1 MTTGARFKQQ
11 LNIVLRN
18 WQMVVV
24 PVRANSP
31 IGDFVNQI
39 FVKINSHSKAR
50 FFKQRTIVP
59 TDNETTNRNRLAEGR
74 CACFTRF
81 VNLS

>member
-1 MTTGARFKQQ
+1 VTRGTRSQQQ
-11 LNIVLRN
+11 LNIVFRK
-18 WQMVVV
+18 WQMVIVL
-24 PVRANSP
+24 VRANSP